1 MTTFKK
7 IIHVEKDTGSGS
19 DRLPKTIEELPK
31 FKEFEEYKQKL
42 ISEGKIIKWER
53 TPLDSKGNCTIS
65 IEVDEPETYQLII
78 DFSQSLGDWK
88 DGFRLFDTGHNEL
101 P

>member
-7 IIHVEKDTGSGS
+7 IIHVEKDMGSGS
-19 DRLPKTIEELPK
+19 DNLPKTIEGLPQFQK
-31 FKEFEEYKQKL
+31 FEEYKQKL

-53 TPLDSKGNCTIS
+53 TPLDRKGKCTIS
-65 IEVDEPETYQLII
+65 IEVDEPETYQMII
-78 DFSQSLGDWK
+78 DYSQSLGNWK
-88 DGFRLFDTGHNEL
+88 TGFRLYDTGHNEL